1 MDLLT
6 GFEAIENYIIEINTN
21 DILTDEILIKIGTKT
36 PTEALR
42 EQISNHF
49 RAKLRVVP
57 KIEFCDITLIEQQL
71 YPLGSRKP
79 MKFVDKRKPLN

>member
-1 MDLLT
+1 MQ
-6 GFEAIENYIIEINTN
+6 
-21 DILTDEILIKIGTKT
+21 ILIKIGTKT

-42 EQISNHF
+42 EQICNHF

-57 KIEFCDITLIEQQL
+57 KIEFCDIVLIEQQL